1 MSTKSKTCRVCQQ
14 SVELTYKKPE
24 VLKQFMNRRGK
35 ILSRRITKLC
45 AKHQRL
51 LATEIDRARKLALL
65 PYEELP

>member
-1 MSTKSKTCRVCQQ
+1 MSEKVKTCRVCQQ
-14 SVELTYKKPE
+14 GLELTYKRPE
-24 VLKQFMNRRGK
+24 ILRQFMNRRGK

-45 AKHQRL
+45 AKHQRI

>member
-1 MSTKSKTCRVCQQ
+1 
-14 SVELTYKKPE
+14 VELTYKKPE

>member
-1 MSTKSKTCRVCQQ
+1 MSEKSRTCRACQKG
-14 SVELTYKKPE
+14 VELTYKKPE

-45 AKHQRL
+45 AKHQRV

>member
-14 SVELTYKKPE
+14 TLELTYKKPE

>member
-1 MSTKSKTCRVCQQ
+1 LSTQSKTCRVCQQ
-14 SVELTYKKPE
+14 GLELTYKKPE
-24 VLKQFMNRRGK
+24 VLRQFMNRRGK

-45 AKHQRL
+45 AKHQRI

>member
-1 MSTKSKTCRVCQQ
+1 
-14 SVELTYKKPE
+14 
-24 VLKQFMNRRGK
+24 MNRRGK

-45 AKHQRL
+45 AKHQRI

>member
-14 SVELTYKKPE
+14 GLELTYKKPE
-24 VLKQFMNRRGK
+24 VLRQFMNRRGK

-45 AKHQRL
+45 AKHQRI

>member
-1 MSTKSKTCRVCQQ
+1 MNAKSKSCRFCQQ
-14 SVELTYKKPE
+14 GLEPTYKKPE

-45 AKHQRL
+45 AKHQRD

-65 PYEELP
+65 PYEERL

>member
-1 MSTKSKTCRVCQQ
+1 MSTKSKSCRVCQQ
-14 SVELTYKKPE
+14 GLELTYKKPE
-24 VLKQFMNRRGK
+24 VLRQFMNRRGK